1 MEKEHHYRSCR
12 RPLRNQYDLLLY
24 QHSARC
30 SSGLQRFLG
39 KNPSYWCFIPQLNQD
54 VKVDNDI
61 YFTAKKNKSNTY
73 VYPTTVNPF
82 GDMPIPTEQSS
93 ASSSSSGKPM
103 FFAAVVADLTRTK
116 EETQELV
123 RHLPDPPLGYDFS
136 HRQREEQAQFFQMK
150 KENCVFRSDFVDLY
164 IYSMV
169 AVCMY
174 Q

>member
-1 MEKEHHYRSCR
+1 MEKEHHNRSCR
-12 RPLRNQYDLLLY
+12 RALRNQYDLLLY

-39 KNPSYWCFIPQLNQD
+39 KNPIYWCFIPQLSQD

-61 YFTAKKNKSNTY
+61 YFAAKKNKSTTTY

-82 GDMPIPTEQSS
+82 GDMTIPTEQSS
-93 ASSSSSGKPM
+93 ASSGKPM
-103 FFAAVVADLTRTK
+103 FFAAVVADLTRSK

-123 RHLPDPPLGYDFS
+123 RHLPDPPRGYEFS
-136 HRQREEQAQFFQMK
+136 HRQREEQTQFFQMK
-150 KENCVFRSDFVDLY
+150 KDNCVFRSDFVDLY
-164 IYSMV
+164 NYSMV